1 MSIPTLQSVLA
12 QEQLVA
18 PDTFDGISTRAAEK
32 LGCKGALFSW
42 AALAHSVHGI
52 PDEGVMG
59 STDLTWSVSRL
70 VEDNCSI
77 PLVIDVRAGFSDN
90 LAMIPYD
97 LERIVK
103 AGAAAI
109 MLDDRAFGCGDD
121 SAELNLVSPEVFA
134 KKIEIAVH
142 AAENTNCMV
151 LARSYAPDRE
161 EAVQRCLKAQEAG
174 AQLVGAACLHSE
186 KDALFFA
193 EKVSGDKIRN
203 NLTVVDGAPEVTA
216 TVLNELGY
224 KLVFITFME
233 KAAFFGDMDFGVKNY
248 ENNDTTYADNNDFD
262 GMLRA
267 EDGSLM
273 DYHVIF
279 SYWKKWMPME
289 QKFIDMSDLGD
300 RANQPKQEG

>member
-1 MSIPTLQSVLA
+1 MCIPTLQSVLS
-12 QEQLVA
+12 QGQLVA
-18 PDTFDGISTRAAEK
+18 PDVFDGISSKAAEK
-32 LGCKGALFSW
+32 LGCKGARLSW
-42 AALAHSVHGI
+42 SALAHSLHGI

-59 STDLTWSVSRL
+59 STDLTWSVTRL

-109 MLDDRAFGCGDD
+109 LLDDRAYGCGND
-121 SAELNLVSPEVFA
+121 SEQLALVSEDVFA
-134 KKIEIAVH
+134 KKIALAVQ

-151 LARSYAPDRE
+151 LARSFASDKE
-161 EAVQRCLKAQEAG
+161 TAVQRCLAAQKAG
-174 AQLVGAACLHSE
+174 AALVGAACMHT
-186 KDALFFA
+186 DADAADFA
-193 EKVSGDKIRN
+193 SRVKGDKIWN
-203 NLTVVDGAPEVTA
+203 NLSVADGKPEVTA
-216 TVLNELGY
+216 EQLDRLGY

-248 ENNDTTYADNNDFD
+248 QNGNTMYADNNDFD

-267 EDGSLM
+267 EDGSLI

-279 SYWKKWMPME
+279 SYWKKWMPLE
-289 QKFIDMSDLGD
+289 QRFQDLSELGD
-300 RANQPKQEG
+300 RAYQAKREG

>member
-12 QEQLVA
+12 QGQLIA

-32 LGCKGALFSW
+32 LGCKGALLSW
-42 AALAHSVHGI
+42 AAVAHSVHGI

-109 MLDDRAFGCGDD
+109 MLDDRAFGCGND
-121 SAELNLVSPEVFA
+121 SATLTLVSKEVFFA
-134 KKIEIAVH
+134 KIALAVR
-142 AAENTNCMV
+142 AAENTDCMV

-161 EAVQRCLKAQEAG
+161 EAAQRCLAAQAAG
-174 AQLVGAACLHSE
+174 AQLVGAACLHSPE
-186 KDALFFA
+186 DAAYFA
-193 EKVSGDKIRN
+193 GVVKGDKLWN
-203 NLTVVDGAPEVTA
+203 DLTAVDGAPEVT
-216 TVLNELGY
+216 VEQLEELGY

-233 KAAFFGDMDFGVKNY
+233 KAAVFGDMDFGVKNF
-248 ENNDTTYADNNDFD
+248 ENGNTVYADNNDFD
-262 GMLRA
+262 GMLRD
-267 EDGSLM
+267 ENGGLV

-279 SYWKKWMPME
+279 SYWKKWMPLE
-289 QKFIDMSDLGD
+289 QKFKDLSELGS
-300 RANQPKQEG
+300 RAYQTEREG

>member
-12 QEQLVA
+12 QGQLLA
-18 PDTFDGISTRAAEK
+18 PDTFDGISTCAAEK
-32 LGCKGALFSW
+32 LGCKGAMFSW
-42 AALAHSVHGI
+42 TALAHTVHGI

-90 LAMIPYD
+90 LAMVPYD
-97 LERIVK
+97 LERVVK

-121 SAELNLVSPEVFA
+121 TEVLTLVSKEVFA
-134 KKIEIAVH
+134 KKIELAVH

-151 LARSYAPDRE
+151 LARSYAPDKE
-161 EAVQRCLKAQEAG
+161 EAVTRCLAAKEAG
-174 AQLVGAACLHSE
+174 AQLVGAACMHTQE
-186 KDALFFA
+186 DARFFA
-193 EKVSGDKIRN
+193 SRVPGDKIWN
-203 NLTVVDGAPEVTA
+203 NLTVVNGEPEVTA
-216 TVLNELGY
+216 PYLDELGY

-248 ENNDTTYADNNDFD
+248 ENGDTTYADTNDFD
-262 GMLRA
+262 GMLRD
-267 EDGSLM
+267 EDGNLM
-273 DYHVIF
+273 DYHTIF
-279 SYWKKWMPME
+279 SYWKKWMPLE
-289 QKFIDMSDLGD
+289 QRFNDMSELGS
-300 RANQPKQEG
+300 RAYQPKQEG

>member
-12 QEQLVA
+12 QGQLVA
-18 PDTFDGISTRAAEK
+18 PDTFDGISTRAAET
-32 LGCKGALFSW
+32 LGCKCALFSW

-59 STDLTWSVSRL
+59 STDLTWAVSRL
-70 VEDNCSI
+70 VEDNCNI

-97 LERIVK
+97 LERVVK

-121 SAELNLVSPEVFA
+121 SETLTLISQEVFA
-134 KKIEIAVH
+134 KKIALAVH

-151 LARSYAPDRE
+151 LARSFAPDKA
-161 EAVQRCLKAQEAG
+161 EAVQRCLAAKEAG
-174 AQLVGAACLHSE
+174 AQLVGAACLHSVQ
-186 KDALFFA
+186 DALDFA
-193 EKVSGDKIRN
+193 EQVPGDKIWN
-203 NLTVVDGAPEVTA
+203 ALTAVDDAPEVT
-216 TVLNELGY
+216 TVQLDELGY
-224 KLVFITFME
+224 KLVFIYFME
-233 KAAFFGDMDFGVKNY
+233 KAAFFGDMDFGVKNH
-248 ENNDTTYADNNDFD
+248 ENGNTTYADNNDFD

-273 DYHVIF
+273 DYHIIF
-279 SYWKKWMPME
+279 SYWKKWMSLE
-289 QKFIDMSDLGD
+289 NKFNDMSDLGS
-300 RANQPKQEG
+300 RAYQPKWEG